1 MLNNTAQ
8 CRLVVVGNGM
18 AATRFVKLLVAQSH
32 DYAITVINAEPVV
45 GYNRIMLSPLLAGE
59 KTFADIVLQDESWY
73 AQQHITVLSGTQVTE
88 VATASQHVRLS
99 DGQSLPYDKLV
110 FATGSK
116 PFIIPLPNHQAKGVC
131 AFRTKADVEQMLDH
145 IKQDERKQCIVIG
158 AGLLGLEAANALNK
172 QGAQVTVVHHS
183 PNILDRQ
190 LNPIA
195 AGILQ
200 RHFAREGIR
209 FCLNAQS
216 DIIRVTPCPNGGDR
230 VAGLQLKDGTVL
242 DASLI
247 VMTVGVRPNIAVAKA
262 SGVPCDKGI
271 LVNAHMQ
278 TETTNVYAIG
288 ECVQFE
294 QTTFGLVAPVY
305 DQAAVLVATL
315 LGQNSTFKVAPTA
328 TKLKVSGVDLFSAG
342 DISEQPH
349 YQYIEYHD
357 PANHIYKRISLHN
370 NNVVG
375 SVMYGDVADGAWM
388 FDLIGQQ
395 SDVSNIRQQL
405 MFGAHFCQ

>member
-1 MLNNTAQ
+1 
-8 CRLVVVGNGM
+8 
-18 AATRFVKLLVAQSH
+18 
-32 DYAITVINAEPVV
+32 
-45 GYNRIMLSPLLAGE
+45 
-59 KTFADIVLQDESWY
+59 
-73 AQQHITVLSGTQVTE
+73 
-88 VATASQHVRLS
+88 
-99 DGQSLPYDKLV
+99 
-110 FATGSK
+110 
-116 PFIIPLPNHQAKGVC
+116 
-131 AFRTKADVEQMLDH
+131 
-145 IKQDERKQCIVIG
+145 
-158 AGLLGLEAANALNK
+158 
-172 QGAQVTVVHHS
+172 
-183 PNILDRQ
+183 
-190 LNPIA
+190 
-195 AGILQ
+195 
-200 RHFAREGIR
+200 
-209 FCLNAQS
+209 
-216 DIIRVTPCPNGGDR
+216 
-230 VAGLQLKDGTVL
+230 
-242 DASLI
+242 
-247 VMTVGVRPNIAVAKA
+247 MTVGVRPNIAVAKA

-278 TETTNVYAIG
+278 TETANVYAIG

-370 NNVVG
+370 NMVVG